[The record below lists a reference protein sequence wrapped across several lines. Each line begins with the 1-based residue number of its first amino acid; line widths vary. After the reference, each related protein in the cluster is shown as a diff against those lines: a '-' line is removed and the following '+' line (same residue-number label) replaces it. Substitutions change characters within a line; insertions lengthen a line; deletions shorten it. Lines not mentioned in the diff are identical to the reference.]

1 MNDKRMTKRIT
12 LFDKNAFKEEYL
24 QLCKLAVDENPMV
37 IKAVLKIQT
46 LWRGRKARKAVY
58 DIQ

>member
-1 MNDKRMTKRIT
+1 MTKRIT